1 MKVTEVSRHSY
12 CVYYLLDNS
21 AYSITP
27 GIKSRA
33 SELGKHP
40 LFRRTMCGPTALIQ
54 CRSSDLRHIHRL
66 R

>member
-12 CVYYLLDNS
+12 CMYYLLDNS
-21 AYSITP
+21 AYAITP
-27 GIKSRA
+27 GFESRA

-40 LFRRTMCGPTALIQ
+40 LFRRTICGPTALAQ
-54 CRSSDLRHIHRL
+54 CRASNLRRIRRL